1 MFFMPNVVRDLPT
14 MKSVHFPVFEVIT
27 PVTGV
32 SFNMRGL
39 TVAQESAL
47 RDSLVS
53 LPKRL
58 AMINQTLFECAE
70 DKRPP
75 YDTLEGFER
84 NLTSGDRSAL
94 IYGMFVTTHGE
105 EQTYKFRCPRCGKEF
120 DMKLRLSDFIKIKS
134 YEGNENLLEK
144 EVTVVLPVSG
154 YKAVLRMPTLY
165 DERQANLVR
174 NVDKDIVDKMSSYI
188 IVKKLIVPGKE
199 KDPATGETIESEY
212 VIDKTVEIY
221 STITKLPFSDNK
233 VMFQTWKDNFG
244 KYDVEVEVENTCP
257 DCGNEFKNQL
267 SLYDEF
273 FRLCS
278 TLD

>member
-1 MFFMPNVVRDLPT
+1 MPNVVRDLPT

-105 EQTYKFRCPRCGKEF
+105 EQKYKFKCPRCGKEF
-120 DMKLRLSDFIKIKS
+120 ELTLRLSDYVKINAYK
-134 YEGNENLLEK
+134 GNENLLEK
-144 EVTVVLPVSG
+144 EVTVTLPVSG
-154 YKAVLRMPTLY
+154 YKAVLRMPTLW
-165 DERQANLVR
+165 DERQANMVR
-174 NVDKDIVDKMSSYI
+174 NVDKDIVEKMSSYI
-188 IVKKLIVPGKE
+188 IVKKLIVPGTTI
-199 KDPATGETIESEY
+199 DPATKEKVESEY

-221 STITKLPFSDNK
+221 STINTLPFSDNK
-233 VMFQTWKDNFG
+233 KMFQTWKDNFG
-244 KYDVEVEVENTCP
+244 KYDVEVEVNNTCP
-257 DCGNEFKNQL
+257 DCGNEFKNPL